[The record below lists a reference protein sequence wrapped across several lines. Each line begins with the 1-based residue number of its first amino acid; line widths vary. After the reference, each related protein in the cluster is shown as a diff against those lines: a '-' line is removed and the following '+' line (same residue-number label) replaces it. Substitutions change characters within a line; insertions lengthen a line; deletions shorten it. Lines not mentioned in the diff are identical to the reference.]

1 MSDDQLMTPEQL
13 VEYLQLKSV
22 QVIYKWNATGTGP
35 AYFRVGRHIRFK
47 KSEECMAG
55 DATRRGIERAV
66 KVGGFLGLKTSGNPR
81 IMHKP

>member
-47 KSEECMAG
+47 KPEVDVWLETRG
-55 DATRRGIERAV
+55 DEV
-66 KVGGFLGLKTSGNPR
+66 SSGR
-81 IMHKP
+81 

>member
-22 QVIYKWNATGTGP
+22 QVVYKWNATGTGP

-47 KSEECMAG
+47 KSEVDVRLE
-55 DATRRGIERAV
+55 T
-66 KVGGFLGLKTSGNPR
+66 
-81 IMHKP
+81 

>member
-35 AYFRVGRHIRFK
+35 AYFCVGRHIRFK
-47 KSEECMAG
+47 KSEVDVWLE
-55 DATRRGIERAV
+55 TRRDEV
-66 KVGGFLGLKTSGNPR
+66 SSGR
-81 IMHKP
+81 

>member
-22 QVIYKWNATGTGP
+22 QVVYKWNATGTGP

-47 KSEECMAG
+47 KSEVDVWLE
-55 DATRRGIERAV
+55 TRRDEV
-66 KVGGFLGLKTSGNPR
+66 SSGR
-81 IMHKP
+81 